1 MTALGTERDKL
12 ETKTGDKNWRQ
23 KLGTEI
29 IKVSSPKFLCIAP
42 KECYL
47 AHPIHNYVEVFK
59 LQGGRGS

>member
-1 MTALGTERDKL
+1 MTALGTERDKI
-12 ETKTGDKNWRQ
+12 GDKNWGQ

-29 IKVSSPKFLCIAP
+29 IKVSSPKFLHIAY

-59 LQGGRGS
+59 L